1 MKTVDGENDIPSAT
15 QTIEYNAFGKADRLT
30 EDDGNLIKNA

>member
-1 MKTVDGENDIPSAT
+1 VKTVDGENDIPSAT